1 MLLGHNGPTGGLAQ
15 QVAMEVWHGERVS
28 FKQQQITVVALP
40 LAQTGSTALAAP
52 KYHAEE

>member
-1 MLLGHNGPTGGLAQ
+1 
-15 QVAMEVWHGERVS
+15 MEVWHGERVS